1 MSAGIY
7 MNNGVLA
14 YTQNLEK
21 KLKRRKDAIVIEEYK
36 GDLEGD
42 LLEKELQAMLNKHL
56 DITKLATSTE
66 TFEFHQVDNKPLKY
80 HWRNKVTN
88 HTIHSIYPTL
98 TNIPGIKLE
107 EWEPYEELD

>member
-21 KLKRRKDAIVIEEYK
+21 KLKRRKDAVIIEEYK
-36 GDLEGD
+36 GDLEGE

-56 DITKLATSTE
+56 NITKAESGVETLELHKTE
-66 TFEFHQVDNKPLKY
+66 DKPLKY
-80 HWRNKVTN
+80 HWRNKITGWT
-88 HTIHSIYPTL
+88 HHSIYPHMN
-98 TNIPGIKLE
+98 NIPNVNPE
-107 EWEPYEELD
+107 EWEPYEEN

>member
-14 YTQNLEK
+14 YSMNLEK

-36 GDLEGD
+36 GDLTGD
-42 LLEKELQAMLNKHL
+42 ALETELQRMLNKHNEISKP
-56 DITKLATSTE
+56 DTKIETE
-66 TFEFHQVDNKPLKY
+66 DKPLKY

-88 HTIHSIYPTL
+88 HTLHSIYPHMN
-98 TNIPGIKLE
+98 NIPNINPD
-107 EWEPYEELD
+107 EWEPYEE

>member
-36 GDLEGD
+36 GTLTGD
-42 LLEKELQAMLNKHL
+42 DLEKELQRMLDKHNN
-56 DITKLATSTE
+56 ITKSEAKVETE
-66 TFEFHQVDNKPLKY
+66 DKPLKY
-80 HWRNKVTN
+80 HWRNKITGWT
-88 HTIHSIYPTL
+88 HHSIYPHMV
-98 TNIPGIKLE
+98 NIPNINPE
-107 EWEPYEELD
+107 EWEPYEGDSN

>member
-1 MSAGIY
+1 

-36 GDLEGD
+36 GTLTGNDLEI
-42 LLEKELQAMLNKHL
+42 ELQRMLDKHNN
-56 DITKLATSTE
+56 ITKSEAKVETE
-66 TFEFHQVDNKPLKY
+66 DKPLKY
-80 HWRNKVTN
+80 HWRNKITGWT
-88 HTIHSIYPTL
+88 HHSIYPHMN
-98 TNIPGIKLE
+98 NIPGINKE

>member
-21 KLKRRKDAIVIEEYK
+21 KLKRRKDAIVIETYQ
-36 GDLEGD
+36 GDLTGD
-42 LLEKELQAMLNKHL
+42 DLEKELQRMLDKHNN
-56 DITKLATSTE
+56 ITKPEAKVE
-66 TFEFHQVDNKPLKY
+66 IEDKPLKY
-80 HWRNKVTN
+80 HWRNKITGWT
-88 HTIHSIYPTL
+88 HHSIYPHMN
-98 TNIPGIKLE
+98 NIPGINKE

>member
-36 GDLEGD
+36 GTLTGD
-42 LLEKELQAMLNKHL
+42 DLEKELQRMLDKHNN
-56 DITKLATSTE
+56 ITKSE
-66 TFEFHQVDNKPLKY
+66 TKVETDKPLKY
-80 HWRNKVTN
+80 HWRNKITN
-88 HTIHSIYPTL
+88 HTIHSIYPHIN
-98 TNIPGIKLE
+98 NIPNINLE
-107 EWEPYEELD
+107 EWEQIYENY

>member
-36 GDLEGD
+36 GNLVGDALEY
-42 LLEKELQAMLNKHL
+42 ELQQMLNKHL
-56 DITKLATSTE
+56 NITKTE
-66 TFEFHQVDNKPLKY
+66 KVETEDKHLKY
-80 HWRNKVTN
+80 HWRNKITGW
-88 HTIHSIYPTL
+88 TLHSIYPTL
-98 TNIPGIKLE
+98 MKGLNPE
-107 EWEPYEELD
+107 EWEAYEE

>member
-36 GDLEGD
+36 GTLTGDDLEI
-42 LLEKELQAMLNKHL
+42 ELQRMLDKHNN
-56 DITKLATSTE
+56 ITKSEAKVETE
-66 TFEFHQVDNKPLKY
+66 DKPLKY
-80 HWRNKVTN
+80 HWRNKVTGWT
-88 HTIHSIYPTL
+88 HHSIYPHMN
-98 TNIPGIKLE
+98 NIPNINPE
-107 EWEPYEELD
+107 EWEAYEE

>member
-36 GDLEGD
+36 GTLTSDD
-42 LLEKELQAMLNKHL
+42 LEKELQRMLDKHNN
-56 DITKLATSTE
+56 ITKVEVETE
-66 TFEFHQVDNKPLKY
+66 DRPLKY
-80 HWRNKVTN
+80 HWRNKITG
-88 HTIHSIYPTL
+88 HTHHSIYPHMN
-98 TNIPGIKLE
+98 NIPNINPE
-107 EWEPYEELD
+107 EWEAYEE

>member
-36 GDLEGD
+36 GTLTGD
-42 LLEKELQAMLNKHL
+42 DLEKELQKMLDKHNN
-56 DITKLATSTE
+56 ITKSETKVETE
-66 TFEFHQVDNKPLKY
+66 DKPLKY
-80 HWRNKVTN
+80 HWRNKITG
-88 HTIHSIYPTL
+88 HTHHSIYPHMN
-98 TNIPGIKLE
+98 NIPNINPE
-107 EWEPYEELD
+107 EWEAYEE

>member
-36 GDLEGD
+36 GTLTGD
-42 LLEKELQAMLNKHL
+42 DLEKELQRILDKHNN
-56 DITKLATSTE
+56 ITKSEAKVETE
-66 TFEFHQVDNKPLKY
+66 DKPLKY
-80 HWRNKVTN
+80 HWRNKVTG
-88 HTIHSIYPTL
+88 HTLHSIYPHMN
-98 TNIPGIKLE
+98 NIPNINPE
-107 EWEPYEELD
+107 EWEAYEE

>member
-36 GDLEGD
+36 GTLTGDDLEA
-42 LLEKELQAMLNKHL
+42 ELQRMLDKHNN
-56 DITKLATSTE
+56 ITKSEAKVETE
-66 TFEFHQVDNKPLKY
+66 DKPLKY
-80 HWRNKVTN
+80 HWRNKVTG
-88 HTIHSIYPTL
+88 HTHHSIYPHMN
-98 TNIPGIKLE
+98 NIPNINPE
-107 EWEPYEELD
+107 EWEAYEE

>member
-36 GDLEGD
+36 GTLTGD
-42 LLEKELQAMLNKHL
+42 DLEKELQRMLDKHNN
-56 DITKLATSTE
+56 ITKSEAKVETE
-66 TFEFHQVDNKPLKY
+66 DKPLKY
-80 HWRNKVTN
+80 HWRNKITG
-88 HTIHSIYPTL
+88 HTHHSIYPHMS
-98 TNIPGIKLE
+98 NIPNINPE
-107 EWEPYEELD
+107 EWEAYEE

>member
-36 GDLEGD
+36 GTLTSDD
-42 LLEKELQAMLNKHL
+42 LEKELQRMLDKHNN
-56 DITKLATSTE
+56 ITKSEAKVETE
-66 TFEFHQVDNKPLKY
+66 DKPLKY
-80 HWRNKVTN
+80 HWRNKITGWT
-88 HTIHSIYPTL
+88 HHSIYPHMN
-98 TNIPGIKLE
+98 NIPNINPE
-107 EWEPYEELD
+107 EWEPYEEN

>member
-36 GDLEGD
+36 GDLTGD
-42 LLEKELQAMLNKHL
+42 SLEAELQRMLNKHNE
-56 DITKLATSTE
+56 ISKPNTKIETE
-66 TFEFHQVDNKPLKY
+66 DKPLKY
-80 HWRNKVTN
+80 HWRNKITGWT
-88 HTIHSIYPTL
+88 HHSIYPTL
-98 TNIPGIKLE
+98 MRSMNPE
-107 EWEPYEELD
+107 EWEAYEE

>member
-21 KLKRRKDAIVIEEYK
+21 KLKRRKDAIIIEEYK
-36 GDLEGD
+36 GDLVGD
-42 LLEKELQAMLNKHL
+42 ALEYELQQMLNKHL
-56 DITKLATSTE
+56 NITKPVTKVETE
-66 TFEFHQVDNKPLKY
+66 DKPLKY
-80 HWRNKVTN
+80 HWRNKITN

>member
-36 GDLEGD
+36 GTLTGD
-42 LLEKELQAMLNKHL
+42 DLEKELQRMLDKHNN
-56 DITKLATSTE
+56 IIKSETKIETE
-66 TFEFHQVDNKPLKY
+66 DKPLKY

>member
-36 GDLEGD
+36 GTLTGD
-42 LLEKELQAMLNKHL
+42 DLEKELQRMLDKHNN
-56 DITKLATSTE
+56 ITKSEAKVETE
-66 TFEFHQVDNKPLKY
+66 DKPLKY
-80 HWRNKVTN
+80 HWRNKVTG
-88 HTIHSIYPTL
+88 HTLHSIYPHMN
-98 TNIPGIKLE
+98 NIPNINPE
-107 EWEPYEELD
+107 EWEAYEE

>member
-36 GDLEGD
+36 GDLTGD
-42 LLEKELQAMLNKHL
+42 DLEKELQRMLDKHNN
-56 DITKLATSTE
+56 ITKSEAKVETE
-66 TFEFHQVDNKPLKY
+66 DKPLKY
-80 HWRNKVTN
+80 HWRNKITGW
-88 HTIHSIYPTL
+88 TRHSIYPTL
-98 TNIPGIKLE
+98 MKGMSLE
-107 EWEPYEELD
+107 EWEPYEE